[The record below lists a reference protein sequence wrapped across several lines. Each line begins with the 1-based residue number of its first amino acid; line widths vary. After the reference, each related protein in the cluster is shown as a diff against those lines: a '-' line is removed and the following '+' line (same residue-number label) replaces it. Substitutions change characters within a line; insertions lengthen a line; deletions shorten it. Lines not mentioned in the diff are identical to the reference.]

1 MNILKRYI
9 AFSLLLC
16 PLVVF
21 GGANDNEIVLDQSGD
36 TLKLYVDQ
44 IGYGNKICGTISSG
58 ACATPW

>member
-36 TLKLYVDQ
+36 TLK
-44 IGYGNKICGTISSG
+44 
-58 ACATPW
+58 